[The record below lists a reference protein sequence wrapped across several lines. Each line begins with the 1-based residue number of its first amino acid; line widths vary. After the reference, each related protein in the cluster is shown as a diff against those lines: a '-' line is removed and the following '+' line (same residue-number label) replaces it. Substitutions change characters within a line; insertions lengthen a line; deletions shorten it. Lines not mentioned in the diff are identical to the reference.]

1 MEKPISS
8 GILSQHN
15 WNTSPPNLWRN
26 AKHLEGRIILGSS
39 DFGGRGGGWKFEHI
53 TLLKLLKP
61 MKTDIH
67 ALEKVF

>member
-1 MEKPISS
+1 MEKPITQEYYLD
-8 GILSQHN
+8 IIVKF
-15 WNTSPPNLWRN
+15 SPPNLWRN